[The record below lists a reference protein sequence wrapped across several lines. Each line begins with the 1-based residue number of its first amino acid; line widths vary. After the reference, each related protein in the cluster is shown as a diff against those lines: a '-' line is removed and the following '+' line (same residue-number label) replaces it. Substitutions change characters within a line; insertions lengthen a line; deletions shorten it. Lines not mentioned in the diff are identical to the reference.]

1 VRAIG
6 LLASLG
12 DWLRGPIPAWLRANL
27 HNVPARASQAISIW
41 KSQ

>member
-12 DWLRGPIPAWLRANL
+12 DWLRGPIPAWLGANL
-27 HNVPARASQAISIW
+27 HKCSRS
-41 KSQ
+41 